1 MTGKA
6 TAAPP
11 TATKKRT
18 PGAGKTTTLRLSDES
33 ELRRWTPEEVVEK
46 RLLPYR
52 SARVLRRKCNRREVI
67 HHNDGGR
74 ISFTAEDIRRENART
89 VVEPLGY
96 RAAA

>member
-1 MTGKA
+1 MTVKA

-11 TATKKRT
+11 TAPKRT
-18 PGAGKTTTLRLSDES
+18 PGAPKTTTLKLADES
-33 ELRRWTPEEVVEK
+33 ELRRWTPEEVVENK
-46 RLLPYR
+46 WLPYT

-74 ISFTAEDIRRENART
+74 ISFTADDIRRENART